1 MGLIKK
7 IINIKPGEGKM
18 VLTFFF
24 FSFFTIAMGLTAKTA
39 KDAYFLSR
47 FDKSILPLMFLAVAI
62 AIAPILSGYT
72 KIAKKLAPKVMF
84 ILTTSIFCASFIIFQ
99 PIINGWIIP
108 FIYIWVEIV
117 VAIALI
123 QFWAFAAESFQP
135 QQAKRLFGII
145 AGGGSFAV
153 MLIGMNL
160 RPFVNAFGTDE
171 LLFLATGFF
180 GISFLFGLRCLGY
193 MRKEPAQKS
202 ASKVAQKKSTK
213 SRDPFLLGIMG
224 IVALSGIV
232 TVLVD
237 YQFKMIASDTFPDEG
252 DLVAFFGT
260 FYSVAGACS
269 IIMQFFVTG
278 PVLSRF

>member
-1 MGLIKK
+1 MKYIRKL
-7 IINIKPGEGKM
+7 INIKAGEGKM
-18 VLTFFF
+18 VFTFFL

-47 FDKSILPLMFLAVAI
+47 FEKSILPLMFLVVAV

-72 KIAKKLAPKVMF
+72 KLAKKLAPKIMF
-84 ILTTSIFCASFIIFQ
+84 VLTTSIFCFSFILSQSLIS
-99 PIINGWIIP
+99 GWVVP
-108 FIYIWVEIV
+108 AIYVWVEIV

-171 LLFLATGFF
+171 LLYLASGFMV
-180 GISFLFGLRCLGY
+180 IAFLFG
-193 MRKEPAQKS
+193 
-202 ASKVAQKKSTK
+202 
-213 SRDPFLLGIMG
+213 
-224 IVALSGIV
+224 
-232 TVLVD
+232 
-237 YQFKMIASDTFPDEG
+237 
-252 DLVAFFGT
+252 
-260 FYSVAGACS
+260 
-269 IIMQFFVTG
+269 
-278 PVLSRF
+278 